1 MLNLARE
8 LISSLLAVFITLWLF
23 LIGFTAFAVVFV
35 VYLWVGILDLLKSI
49 FNEYKAK
56 IQK

>member
-8 LISSLLAVFITLWLF
+8 IISSLLAVFITLWLF

-35 VYLWVGILDLLKSI
+35 VYLWVGIAGLLKSI